1 LVDLAEIQA
10 AYYMVA
16 ATGVLVAAIY
26 YVMTLRTT
34 QRNMKQTL
42 ETRQADILH
51 RHAQINASKDF
62 MEAWADVVT
71 QQNFLT
77 YEEWRQNYGPYKSP
91 PVAYSNLIMVVQY
104 YEILAGLLR
113 EKLVTMEMIRSIW
126 QPIHLVLVWERVEP
140 VIKGWREVY
149 HDDSMYRNFEWLFNR
164 FMELNPESSL
174 ILSVLREQRIKMHDR
189 PGQPP

>member
-1 LVDLAEIQA
+1 LVDVQTI
-10 AYYMVA
+10 
-16 ATGVLVAAIY
+16 GVLVTAASVTVAAIY
-26 YVMTLRTT
+26 YISMLRTNT
-34 QRNMKQTL
+34 K
-42 ETRQADILH
+42 TRQADILH

-62 MEAWADVVT
+62 MDAWADVVT

-91 PVAYSNLIMVVQY
+91 PVAYSNLVMVVQY

-126 QPIHLVLVWERVEP
+126 QPIHIILVWERVEP
-140 VIKGWREVY
+140 VIKGWREMY
-149 HDDSMYRNFEWLFNR
+149 HDDSMYRNFEWLFSR
-164 FMELNPESSL
+164 FMEGNLESSL
-174 ILSVLREQRIKMHDR
+174 TLSVLREQRIKMHDR